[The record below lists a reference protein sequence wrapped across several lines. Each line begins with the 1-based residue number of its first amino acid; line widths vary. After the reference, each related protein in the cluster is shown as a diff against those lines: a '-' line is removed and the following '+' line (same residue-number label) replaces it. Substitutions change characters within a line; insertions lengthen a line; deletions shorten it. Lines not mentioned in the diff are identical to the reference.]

1 MFTKAN
7 EIAVL
12 TKKFNE
18 INQPKKGSRSYC
30 QIVGFEE
37 FNKKENGATCAIHFH
52 ESIHGMERNS
62 KFEFLDENHIVQYLK
77 AHT

>member
-1 MFTKAN
+1 MFTKADK
-7 EIAVL
+7 IATL

-18 INQPKKGSRSYC
+18 INKQKKFSRSFC

-52 ESIHGMERNS
+52 ESIQGMERNN
-62 KFEFLDENHIVQYLK
+62 KFEFLDENQLIQYLK